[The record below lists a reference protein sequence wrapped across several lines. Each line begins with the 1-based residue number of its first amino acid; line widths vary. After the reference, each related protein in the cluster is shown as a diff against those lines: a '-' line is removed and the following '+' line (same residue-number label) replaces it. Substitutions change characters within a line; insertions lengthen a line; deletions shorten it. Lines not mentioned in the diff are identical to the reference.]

1 MDAEGANSLPAVE
14 SLGVRRTMGK
24 RKKLRILFN
33 IFLISVCLIAG
44 WYTYPSAFSSFT
56 QLAAGIGI
64 FITLGLLRRSSRE

>member
-1 MDAEGANSLPAVE
+1 
-14 SLGVRRTMGK
+14 MGK